1 MRTLLGISE
10 RFGHRLRL
18 TMDAPT
24 RSARIVAMATAVP
37 AISVTTAEVGAAV
50 GRVRGRAI
58 PQTIGKEAGRTRY
71 FAQPLASL
79 MLPRTQSQQT
89 DAYLEHARQLARRVC
104 CDVLERGAVP
114 RADIGLVIG
123 VSCTG
128 VVLPSLDA
136 ELVPVLGLRPEVA
149 RLPITELG
157 CGGGVSALG
166 RALDY
171 LRAYPEEAVLLFAV
185 ELPSLTFQPADRSL
199 DNLVATMVF
208 GDGAAAAV
216 LRAADSAAGWT
227 VERCG
232 TVLVPEG
239 AKHLGYELRDGGLR
253 VVLSRDLP
261 DVVAARLRPAVVGF
275 LRDAGITLAEIDAV
289 AAHPGG
295 PRIIDAIEQAL
306 TLGNGALTTS
316 RDVFAN
322 VGNPSSA
329 GIFFVLEAMARSTR
343 PQRVLAIAFGPGLS
357 IELALMRFS
366 G

>member
-1 MRTLLGISE
+1 MGAPI
-10 RFGHRLRL
+10 GH
-18 TMDAPT
+18 
-24 RSARIVAMATAVP
+24 ARIVAMATALP
-37 AISVTTAEVGAAV
+37 PITVTTAEVGAAV
-50 GRVRGRAI
+50 GRVRGRAL
-58 PQTIGKEAGRTRY
+58 PPATAGEGARTRY
-71 FAQPLASL
+71 FAQPLSSL

-89 DAYLEHARQLARRVC
+89 DAYLEHARLLARRVC
-104 CDVLERGAVP
+104 CEALERSDVP

-136 ELVPVLGLRPEVA
+136 ELVPVLGLRPDVA

-157 CGGGVSALG
+157 CGGGVSALA

-171 LRAYPEEAVLLFAV
+171 LRAYPDEAVLVFAV
-185 ELPSLTFQPADRSL
+185 ELPSLTFQPDERSL
-199 DNLVATMVF
+199 DNLVAAMVF

-216 LRAADSAAGWT
+216 LRGGDGAAGWT
-227 VERCG
+227 IEQCG
-232 TVLVPEG
+232 SVLVPQG
-239 AKHLGYELRDGGLR
+239 ARHLGYELRDGGLR

-261 DVVAARLRPAVVGF
+261 DVVAAHLRPAVDGF
-275 LRDAGITLAEIDAV
+275 LQNAGITLDDIDAV

-306 TLGNGALTTS
+306 TLDRQVLTTS
-316 RDVFAN
+316 RTVFAN

-329 GIFFVLEAMARSTR
+329 GIFFVLEAMERPTP
-343 PQRVLAIAFGPGLS
+343 PQRILAIAFGPGLS
-357 IELALMRFS
+357 IELALMRFL